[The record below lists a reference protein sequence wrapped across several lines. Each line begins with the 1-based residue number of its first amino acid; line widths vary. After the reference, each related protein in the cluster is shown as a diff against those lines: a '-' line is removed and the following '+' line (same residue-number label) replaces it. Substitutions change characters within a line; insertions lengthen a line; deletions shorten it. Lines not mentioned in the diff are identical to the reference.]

1 MADGSLLFDT
11 KLDSSG
17 ITKGLSNIGSM
28 VTKSVAAIGAG
39 LTVAGGAAIKMGS
52 EFETSFAKASTLFGD
67 VSVDTDNLNKKILEM
82 SSVSGTAASE
92 LNETLYQAM
101 SAGIPVTEDMSEALG
116 AVDTA
121 NKLSV
126 GGYTSAA
133 TAMGALTTAINAYKL
148 PASDAA
154 RISDELITVQNK
166 GVTTVDELASNMG
179 KAIATGSAY
188 NINLENINAGYIALT
203 KSGISTAEST
213 TYMSSMFNELG
224 DSGSEVGRIIREK
237 TGMSFSE
244 LMESGG
250 SLADAMDILSDS
262 VNGDSS
268 ALINLWGSAE
278 AGKAANAICQQGTDA
293 FRQSLDDLAS
303 SAGSTQ
309 AAYNTMMDT
318 FEGKAGVLK
327 QNAANLGIAIYEG
340 LQEQA
345 KGMVDVANG
354 YVQTLSDAF
363 RTGGTTGLV
372 NALGSVI
379 ANMVA
384 EVAQFLPQM
393 IPIAFQLIQALV
405 DGIVENRNFI
415 LNGLSEIVLTFVSGI
430 ATYLPSIV
438 ESGIVLLTS
447 FISGIGEAIPEIVP
461 VVIELVEKIAQAIID
476 NIPLIEDAAAQIL
489 VGIGTA
495 LGDISPILRP
505 VSDLFLFLAD
515 NLGKVEDVAMTLTIA
530 IGSLFAAWKTAEL
543 MSFIQQS
550 GGVVAA
556 LTRMKIGF
564 EGLTIAKLKDKAETV
579 ALTLMYAKDFVT
591 SCAQSVAALAK
602 QAVQF
607 GITTAAKVADKVA
620 NAALTAGTW
629 LLNAAQTALNL
640 VMSMNPIALIVIA
653 IMALVAAFIYL
664 WNTSDGFRQFWIDL
678 WNTISSALSTAWE
691 AVSSF
696 FTETIPEAFNSL
708 VETISSIWSSI
719 VEFFTTGWN
728 NIVAFF
734 TESIPAFVTSV
745 VTWLQELPN
754 NIAYIIGYIIGS
766 VIQFGIDI
774 VNWIATNVPMFVNT
788 IVTFIS
794 ELPGKV
800 WNWLVTT
807 FTNVVTWGADM
818 IAKAIEVGTNFVQN
832 IITFI
837 SELPG
842 KIWDWLVNAFNQV
855 VTWASNMIAKAIETG
870 QNFVQN
876 LINFIQTLP
885 EKIWNWLLQVIQKAI
900 AWKTDMLNK
909 AKEAGENFVK
919 NVIDFIKNLPSKI
932 QEWFTNVIT
941 NAATFVTDMGN
952 KATEAGKGFFDNIVT
967 ALSELPGKM
976 GEIGSN
982 IVSGIW
988 QGISNGWGWLVGQVQ
1003 SLANSLFQGAKDAL
1017 GIHSPSRKFK
1027 WIGQMCVEGMD
1038 EPLRDYNPYDT
1049 LQKSM
1054 RGNAGTLSMSML
1066 AGLKSGSYNKTT
1078 RNETNQTFNIYQ
1090 PVKTPSELMRA
1101 ARLEQQYGLA
1111 GE

>member
-379 ANMVA
+379 ANLVA

-461 VVIELVEKIAQAIID
+461 VVIELIEKIAQAIID

-495 LGDISPILRP
+495 LGDISPILQP

-515 NLGKVEDVAMTLTIA
+515 NMDKVTPVVVALTA
-530 IGSLFAAWKTAEL
+530 AFAAYKAEMAISSIITSVVGMINNLRTAY
-543 MSFIQQS
+543 
-550 GGVVAA
+550 VTAA
-556 LTRMKIGF
+556 SAE
-564 EGLTIAKLKDKAETV
+564 EGLTV
-579 ALTLMYAKDFVT
+579 A
-591 SCAQSVAALAK
+591 Q
-602 QAVQF
+602 
-607 GITTAAKVADKVA
+607 
-620 NAALTAGTW
+620 W
-629 LLNAAQTALNL
+629 LLNAA
-640 VMSMNPIALIVIA
+640 MSANPIGIIIAVIA
-653 IMALVAAFIYL
+653 ALVAAFIYL

-734 TESIPAFVTSV
+734 TESIPTFVTSV

-885 EKIWNWLLQVIQKAI
+885 EKMWNWLLQVIQKAI

-982 IVSGIW
+982 IVSGMW

-1038 EPLRDYNPYDT
+1038 EPLREYNPYDT

>member
-495 LGDISPILRP
+495 LGDISPILQP
-505 VSDLFLFLAD
+505 VSDLLLFLAD
-515 NLGKVEDVAMTLTIA
+515 NMDKVTPVVVALTA
-530 IGSLFAAWKTAEL
+530 AFAAYKAEMAISSIITSVVGMINNLRTAY
-543 MSFIQQS
+543 
-550 GGVVAA
+550 VTAA
-556 LTRMKIGF
+556 SAE
-564 EGLTIAKLKDKAETV
+564 EGLTV
-579 ALTLMYAKDFVT
+579 A
-591 SCAQSVAALAK
+591 Q
-602 QAVQF
+602 
-607 GITTAAKVADKVA
+607 
-620 NAALTAGTW
+620 W
-629 LLNAAQTALNL
+629 PLNAA
-640 VMSMNPIALIVIA
+640 MSANPIGIIIAVIA
-653 IMALVAAFIYL
+653 ALVAAFIYL

-800 WNWLVTT
+800 WNWLITT

-818 IAKAIEVGTNFVQN
+818 IAKAIEVGT
-832 IITFI
+832 
-837 SELPG
+837 
-842 KIWDWLVNAFNQV
+842 
-855 VTWASNMIAKAIETG
+855 
-870 QNFVQN
+870 NFVQN

-1078 RNETNQTFNIYQ
+1078 RSETKQTFNIYQ